1 MDRVDWDGIM
11 FKYELYIT
19 LVQLKCIA
27 NAAAP
32 ALLLP
37 ENKPAAQ
44 VLPIVRFNNNVTLQ
58 TGNQN

>member
-1 MDRVDWDGIM
+1 MDWDGIM

-27 NAAAP
+27 KAAAP
-32 ALLLP
+32 ALPLP
-37 ENKPAAQ
+37 ETKPAVR

-58 TGNQN
+58 MGNQN

>member
-1 MDRVDWDGIM
+1 MDWDGIM
-11 FKYELYIT
+11 FNYELYIT

-32 ALLLP
+32 ALPLP
-37 ENKPAAQ
+37 ETKPAAQ

-58 TGNQN
+58 VGNQN